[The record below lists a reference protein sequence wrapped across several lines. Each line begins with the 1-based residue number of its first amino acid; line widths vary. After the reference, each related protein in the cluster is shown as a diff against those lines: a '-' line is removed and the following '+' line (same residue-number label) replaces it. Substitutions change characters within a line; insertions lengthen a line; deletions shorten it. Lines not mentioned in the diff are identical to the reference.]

1 MIIQQ
6 FILYC
11 WVLHHTALHVHLH
24 ILICGLAV
32 HGQMNLRSLLTS
44 DVVADEKRQILSG
57 SLDIFHFIED
67 ISRQH
72 SGFLGRGVL
81 EHLDRRDDS
90 CVYILAH
97 LNTNSAVSSGSLLI
111 QACVL
116 VLIVIYG
123 IRIVQRGHV
132 TAVDPIFRRSVLCL
146 FFLSH
151 VLIEQEVLIDQCLH
165 ILKLRRDLVHIQLSA
180 GCLRSL
186 CALALRCT
194 PSYGPDPRCNTY
206 DCKSGECCH
215 KDSDKDAF
223 PKFIFCLFLFQ
234 CLFSFTP
241 GQPDLIR

>member
-1 MIIQQ
+1 MSIQQ
-6 FILYC
+6 LVLYR

-24 ILICGLAV
+24 ILIRGLAV
-32 HGQMNLRSLLTS
+32 HGQMNLRPLLTS
-44 DVVADEKRQILSG
+44 DMVADKKRQILSG
-57 SLDIFHFIED
+57 SLDIFYFIED

-72 SGFLGRGVL
+72 SGFLGRGIL
-81 EHLDRRDDS
+81 EHLDCRDNS
-90 CVYILAH
+90 RVYILAH
-97 LNTNSAVSSGSLLI
+97 LNADSAVGSGSLLI

-132 TAVDPIFRRSVLCL
+132 TVVDPIFRRSVLCL

-180 GCLRSL
+180 GCLRGL

-234 CLFSFTP
+234 CLFSFIP